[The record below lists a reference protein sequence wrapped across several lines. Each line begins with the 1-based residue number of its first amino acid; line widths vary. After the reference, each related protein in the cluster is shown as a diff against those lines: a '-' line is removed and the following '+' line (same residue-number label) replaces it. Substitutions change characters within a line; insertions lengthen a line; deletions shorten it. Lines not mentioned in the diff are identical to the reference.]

1 MGLQVDKGYQHND
14 CSAISKQKRS
24 KIVAPMSLLKAAVTS
39 IADGIII
46 CDPDNMIVL
55 INPAAL
61 AMFEISGET
70 SYLGTDYN
78 HFLSHYVI
86 HNEDQCPTTLVQD
99 QTSDAGDVHTIS
111 IKTPSGRKAYVQVR
125 SVPIFDQRKQKID
138 QRKQKRGMI
147 HVFHDVTELRQK
159 ELHYQKSNQSLQALL
174 SLLTAITYLP
184 TIVDLLPREEQGPF
198 LLPPSMHY
206 IGQQLTNLVLQILRC
221 KLVMLLSLRPPENHL
236 YYVAVS
242 GLEPEQEQI
251 RRENSGRYTLAD
263 FYDEQIRAKL
273 YSGEV
278 VILPYSRI
286 HLPFYERSDRN
297 GLLTLHVPLFV
308 DKQLAGILLIARSDS
323 DNAYTPE
330 EITLAKSVATLIV
343 FVIECVSALNQLNG
357 TRGKALMRQEAD
369 KIINEFLYLASH
381 ELRTPLTAIIG
392 NLQLALHRLDVLQRQ
407 ARDHPEILAQRLEY
421 FRQPLE
427 QAAQSARLQE
437 WMIQNMLDDVSIQT
451 HTLTLHMRRC
461 DLSQIVQETVREQQE
476 RILDHKILLEI
487 TPTSEVIPVIADEKS
502 IRRVLLIY
510 LKNAL
515 TYSPRDCP
523 VRTQV
528 VREGALARV
537 SVHSHGAGI
546 SLQEQEHVWDRFYR
560 TQGVAVQHELD
571 LSLGLELYI
580 CKAFIEYHHGHVG
593 MQSDPG
599 HGTTFWFILPI
610 VESSADKLDPS
621 H

>member
-1 MGLQVDKGYQHND
+1 MELQVDKGSQYND
-14 CSAISKQKRS
+14 CSAMSKQKRS
-24 KIVAPMSLLKAAVTS
+24 KIVAPMSLLKAAITS

-46 CDPDNMIVL
+46 CDPDNVIVL

-70 SYLGTDYN
+70 SCLGTDYN

-86 HNEDQCPTTLVQD
+86 HNEDQRPPTLVQD
-99 QTSDAGDVHTIS
+99 QTSGVGDVHTIA
-111 IKTPSGRKAYVQVR
+111 IKTPSGRKAYVQVC
-125 SVPIFDQRKQKID
+125 SVPIFDH
-138 QRKQKRGMI
+138 RKQKRGMI
-147 HVFHDVTELRQK
+147 HVFHDMTEFRQK
-159 ELHYQKSNQSLQALL
+159 ELQYQKSNQSLQALL

-198 LLPPSMHY
+198 LLPPSMYY

-221 KLVMLLSLRPPENHL
+221 KLVMLLSLRPPEDHL

-407 ARDHPEILAQRLEY
+407 ARDHPEILAQRLEHL
-421 FRQPLE
+421 RQPLE
-427 QAAQSARLQE
+427 QAAQSAHLQE
-437 WMIQNMLDDVSIQT
+437 GMIQNMMDDARIQT
-451 HTLTLHMRRC
+451 NTLMLHMKLC
-461 DLSQIVQETVREQQE
+461 NLTQIVQKTVREQQE

-487 TPTSEVIPVIADEKS
+487 MPSSEAIPVIADEKS
-502 IRRVLLIY
+502 IRRVLIIY

-528 VREGALARV
+528 AREGALARV

-599 HGTTFWFILPI
+599 RGTTFWFTLPI

>member
-14 CSAISKQKRS
+14 CNAISKQKRS

-46 CDPDNMIVL
+46 CDPDNVIVL

-86 HNEDQCPTTLVQD
+86 HNEDQRSTTFVQD
-99 QTSDAGDVHTIS
+99 QTSDAGDMHTIS

-125 SVPIFDQRKQKID
+125 SVPIFDQRKQK
-138 QRKQKRGMI
+138 RGMI
-147 HVFHDVTELRQK
+147 HVFHDMTELRQK
-159 ELHYQKSNQSLQALL
+159 ELQYQKSNQSLQALL
-174 SLLTAITYLP
+174 SWLTAITYLP

-206 IGQQLTNLVLQILRC
+206 IGQQLTNLVLEILHC
-221 KLVMLLSLRPPENHL
+221 KLVMLLSLRPPEDHL

-263 FYDEQIRAKL
+263 FCDEQIRAKL

-286 HLPFYERSDRN
+286 HLPFYERSDRS

-308 DKQLAGILLIARSDS
+308 DKQLAGTLFIARSDS

-407 ARDHPEILAQRLEY
+407 ARDHPKILAQRLEY
-421 FRQPLE
+421 LRQPLE
-427 QAAQSARLQE
+427 QAAQSAHLQE
-437 WMIQNMLDDVSIQT
+437 RMIQNMIDDTRIQT
-451 HTLTLHMRRC
+451 NTLMLHMKLC
-461 DLSQIVQETVREQQE
+461 NLTQIVQETIREQQE

-487 TPTSEVIPVIADEKS
+487 MPSSEVIPVIADEKS
-502 IRRVLLIY
+502 IRRVLIIY

-515 TYSPRDCP
+515 TYSPRDFP

-528 VREGALARV
+528 AREGALARV
-537 SVHSHGAGI
+537 SVHSYGAGI

-580 CKAFIEYHHGHVG
+580 CKAFIEDQHGHVG

-599 HGTTFWFILPI
+599 HGTTFWFTLPI